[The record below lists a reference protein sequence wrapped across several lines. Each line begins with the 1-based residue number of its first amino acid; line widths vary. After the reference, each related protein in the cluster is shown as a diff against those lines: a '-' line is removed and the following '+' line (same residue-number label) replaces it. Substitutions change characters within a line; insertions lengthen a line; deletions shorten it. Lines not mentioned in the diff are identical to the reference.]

1 MRMFRRRRDA
11 LAEKLGNAIAIVP
24 AAIHHLRNNDAEYEY
39 RQHSDFYY
47 LTGFNEPEAVLI
59 VAPGREQRDTL
70 FLRRR
75 DREQEIWTGK
85 RLGVEAA
92 PSTLRLDAAFAI
104 EELDERLGPMLVGF
118 ERLAYAFGRDEAFDR
133 RVHAALAA
141 ARHAVRRGG
150 KAPIEFIEPGA
161 IVHEMRLRKSEQEI
175 ELMRRAGEITRKGHI
190 AGMRAT
196 HPGMW
201 EYELEAVIEY
211 AYRMDGSPAN
221 AYPSIVAGGAN
232 ATILHY
238 NSNREQLKDGTLV
251 LVDSAAEFEL
261 YAADV
266 TRTWPVN
273 GRFSAEQRAIY
284 EIVLAAQKASIEEV
298 RPGKPFRAYHETAVR
313 VLCEGLV
320 DIGLLEGKVEDLIA
334 SEGYRDFYP
343 HNTGHWLGMD
353 VHDVGRYRDSS
364 DNWRILEP
372 GMVMTVEPGIY
383 VQQDV
388 NVDARWKGIGVRLE
402 DDILCSAS
410 GPENLTPGI
419 PKEIDELE
427 SIVGADAKA
436 LAR

>member
-388 NVDARWKGIGVRLE
+388 NVDARWKGIGVRIE